1 MFKQIHASRR
11 AAIVA
16 ANDAERR
23 HTDSDD
29 AEKRPEDALVVSAP
43 ALSLDS
49 LSTALPALS
58 PSSSLPAP
66 ITTPQGVSFAA
77 VLARPPTQ
85 PAMPQG
91 VPLAIIAQPP
101 RTLGI
106 AACRVK
112 GYHGPQAQRL
122 GRLNPSNACENPACR
137 CTDRLLAHARCATCG
152 FVYCGPCFG
161 MGNGSRALKFA
172 RPSRLARRDDRAAR
186 FGDGSAGGS
195 GL

>member
-11 AAIVA
+11 AAIVV
-16 ANDAERR
+16 ANDAARR

-29 AEKRPEDALVVSAP
+29 AERLSVDALVVSAP
-43 ALSLDS
+43 ALSLAP
-49 LSTALPALS
+49 LSAALPALR
-58 PSSSLPAP
+58 PSSSHPAP

-77 VLARPPTQ
+77 VLARPPAQ

-91 VPLAIIAQPP
+91 VPSAVVAQPP
-101 RTLGI
+101 RTQGI

-112 GYHGPQAQRL
+112 GYHGPQAARF
-122 GRLNPSNACENPACR
+122 GRLNPSTACENPACR

-186 FGDGSAGGS
+186 FGDGSAGES